1 MASAGKTIPLN
12 KKQMRYFN
20 TGATRDTAD
29 GKIDPEG
36 YLSPLVIKRFSEYM
50 LENQVQAD
58 GKIRPSDNWQKGIPR
73 DAYMQSGF
81 RHFLDW
87 WLEHRNHESRE
98 GMEKAL
104 MGLLFNVM
112 GYAHEVLKEKQ
123 NEKDKIITK

>member
-1 MASAGKTIPLN
+1 
-12 KKQMRYFN
+12 MRYFN

-58 GKIRPSDNWQKGIPR
+58 GKIRPSDNWQKHFG
-73 DAYMQSGF
+73 DQHFDVCMKSMW
-81 RHFLDW
+81 RHLLDVW
-87 WLEHRNHESRE
+87 MEHRGLKSRE

-104 MGLLFNVM
+104 MGTLFNVM
-112 GYAHEVLKEKQ
+112 AYADKYLKDKE
-123 NEKDKIITK
+123 NEK